1 MVSTKQLIADFLKLQ
16 HDYQF
21 TRRAMMTK
29 ERFKD
34 IALTD
39 QVRGLDT
46 KDETLKETL
55 IEHVGHLPILASY
68 LHEHIEHTDK
78 VNLGRS
84 LIMLS
89 IHDIGETKLGD
100 IFAYTKTTSQEVD
113 EIEVAKTLLSPA
125 LIPYLE
131 EYEAGSSS
139 DAKYAKSIDILAP
152 LLHATDLIGYI
163 HTRFLEYGG
172 SNEKIIQKKR
182 PSVEWDSVLLE
193 VFDLC
198 LEQSKRYENNKE
210 LLFDVVDYDL
220 KHIKII

>member
-1 MVSTKQLIADFLKLQ
+1 MKTDCKKIISDFLKLQ

-34 IALTD
+34 IALAD
-39 QVRGLDT
+39 KNRGLDT

-55 IEHVGHLPILASY
+55 LEHVGHLPILATY
-68 LHEHIEHTDK
+68 LHEHIEYTDK
-78 VNLGRS
+78 VDLGRA

-100 IFAYTKTTSQEVD
+100 VFAYTKTETEEID
-113 EIEVAKTLLSPA
+113 EIEAAKALLSPA
-125 LIPYLE
+125 LILYLE
-131 EYEAGSSS
+131 EYEAGESL

-172 SNEKIIQKKR
+172 TNEKIIQKKR

-198 LEQSKRYENNKE
+198 LEQSKRYENGDE
-210 LLFDVVDYDL
+210 LLFEVVCYDL
-220 KHIKII
+220 K

>member
-1 MVSTKQLIADFLKLQ
+1 MKNAKQLITDFLKLQ

-34 IALTD
+34 IALANKE
-39 QVRGLDT
+39 RGLNVN
-46 KDETLKETL
+46 DETLKETL
-55 IEHVGHLPILASY
+55 IEHVGHLPILASF
-68 LHEHIEHTDK
+68 LHEHIEYADK
-78 VNLGRS
+78 VDLGRS

-100 IFAYTKTTSQEVD
+100 IFAYTKTNSQEID
-113 EIEVAKTLLSPA
+113 EIEAAKTLLSPA

-131 EYEAGSSS
+131 EYEAGESY

-163 HTRFLEYGG
+163 HARFLEYGG
-172 SNEKIIQKKR
+172 TNEKIIQKKR

-198 LEQSKRYENNKE
+198 LEQSKRYESNEE

-220 KHIKII
+220 KQQ